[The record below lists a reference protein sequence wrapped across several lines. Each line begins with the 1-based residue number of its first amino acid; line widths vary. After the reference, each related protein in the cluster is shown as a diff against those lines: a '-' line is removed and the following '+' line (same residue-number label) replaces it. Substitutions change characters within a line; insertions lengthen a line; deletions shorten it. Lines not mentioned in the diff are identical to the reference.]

1 MNKFLIALIG
11 LLSTVWTLQAQEQ
24 TWREMPYFLKG
35 YEKEYKRSP
44 KEAALAWFK
53 DARFGLFIHWGPGSL
68 YKKGEWVMYNDKIP
82 LTEYEATARKFTG
95 DKFNAKDYIDLAKSS
110 HMKYITFVTKH
121 HDGYA
126 LWDSKAGD
134 WDSMDGTPHRDFVRE
149 LAVECRKAGIGLFLA
164 SSLFHDT
171 GYVQSRTSCL

>member
-44 KEAALAWFK
+44 KKRFGLVQGCT
-53 DARFGLFIHWGPGSL
+53 FGLFIHWGPGSL

-82 LTEYEATARKFTG
+82 LTEYE
-95 DKFNAKDYIDLAKSS
+95 
-110 HMKYITFVTKH
+110 
-121 HDGYA
+121 GY
-126 LWDSKAGD
+126 
-134 WDSMDGTPHRDFVRE
+134 GT
-149 LAVECRKAGIGLFLA
+149 
-164 SSLFHDT
+164 
-171 GYVQSRTSCL
+171 